1 MASDTE
7 DWSFRRHGNRVRGQ
21 VSPDEVQVWPPTG
34 EFVPL
39 PLPLPLPVLPP
50 VEARSIFDVIRKA
63 VEEAVLAGE
72 RVDPERLSA
81 ELGIPI
87 GFVVAELG
95 RISLAE
101 NDEKPLSD

>member
-7 DWSFRRHGNRVRGQ
+7 DWSFRRHGNHVRGQ
-21 VSPDEVQVWPPTG
+21 VSPDEGQAWPPAG
-34 EFVPL
+34 EFV
-39 PLPLPLPVLPP
+39 PLPLPVLPP
-50 VEARSIFDVIRKA
+50 VVARSIFDVIRKA
-63 VEEAVLAGE
+63 VGEAVLAGE

-87 GFVVAELG
+87 GFVLAELT
-95 RISLAE
+95 RIASAE